1 MRISVVMPTL
11 NEFANLAARARDLD
25 AQPGPWEWI
34 VADGGSSDGTA
45 DRAAALGARLVTSVL
60 GRGLQLDT
68 GTRVASGEIVL
79 FLHADT
85 ALPHGAFD
93 AMRSVLR
100 EAEIVGGNFAL
111 RFDERTTVARI
122 FETIYRLRQ
131 RAFGTYFG
139 DSAIFVRRAVYDACR
154 HHVVATLPTPTDP
167 HALDVDLDHD
177 ALPVRRRAGAT
188 SAFLPPERALTGAP
202 TRIVIRRFGD
212 FHVVESLER
221 SDGSVPQRHI
231 ARKRSSAAAR
241 FESATLGDLATRS

>member
-1 MRISVVMPTL
+1 MRISVIMPTL
-11 NEFANLAARARDLD
+11 NEFANLAARAHDFD
-25 AQPGPWEWI
+25 AQSDPWEWI

-45 DRAAALGARLVTSVL
+45 ARAAALGARVVTSAP

-93 AMRSVLR
+93 AIRSLLGK
-100 EAEIVGGNFAL
+100 AEIVGGNFAL

-139 DSAIFVRRAVYDACR
+139 DSAIFTRRAVYDAIGGFGEAPIMEDYAFSVAMR
-154 HHVVATLPTPTDP
+154 EHGRVVRLPL
-167 HALDVDLDHD
+167 AVI
-177 ALPVRRRAGAT
+177 T
-188 SAFLPPERALTGAP
+188 SARRYQRRPIRTLWTWISIMTLYRLGVAP
-202 TRIVIRRFGD
+202 G
-212 FHVVESLER
+212 LL
-221 SDGSVPQRHI
+221 
-231 ARKRSSAAAR
+231 AR
-241 FESATLGDLATRS
+241 FYRPNGP